1 MTDHLRR
8 VLLLTAMLAAAPA
21 VALAQAM
28 PRPDTA
34 AASRA
39 LTQEVLGIFQT
50 VCLASAVS
58 GDAVPAAVARVL
70 GATATAIPAGQ
81 LRSTDRVRETGG
93 WMVAGQHGRYR
104 LNTIEPGGQCG
115 LLAEGVDHDAF
126 LEGTAQIMA
135 QAGTLMPGWTAA
147 GAPQRQS
154 GARPFG
160 TLTFVGANFIGN
172 TTPPRMLSITGSA
185 ASRTDGRPN
194 TGVISSSL
202 RDSSG

>member
-1 MTDHLRR
+1 MTQSFRR

-21 VALAQAM
+21 MALAQAM
-28 PRPDTA
+28 PRPDAA

-39 LTQEVLGIFQT
+39 LTLEVLGMFQT
-50 VCLASAVS
+50 VCLASAAS
-58 GDAVPAAVARVL
+58 GEAVPAVVARVL
-70 GATATAIPAGQ
+70 GAAATPIPAGQ
-81 LRSTDRVRETGG
+81 LRATDQVRETGG

-104 LNTIEPGGQCG
+104 LNTIEPGSQCG

-126 LEGTAQIMA
+126 LDGTTQIIG

-147 GAPQRQS
+147 GAPRRQS

-160 TLTFVGANFIGN
+160 TLTFIGANFIGN
-172 TTPPRMLSITGSA
+172 TTPPRMLAITGSA

-202 RDSSG
+202 RDPSG